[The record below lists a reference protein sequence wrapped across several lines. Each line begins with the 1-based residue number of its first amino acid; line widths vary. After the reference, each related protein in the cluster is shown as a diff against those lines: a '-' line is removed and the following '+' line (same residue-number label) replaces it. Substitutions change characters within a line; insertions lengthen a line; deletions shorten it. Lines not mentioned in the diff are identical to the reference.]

1 MARAFPQT
9 ALGAGADWVLVER
22 DGNILVDGGGGQRRP
37 RLTRRR

>member
-22 DGNILVDGGGGQRRP
+22 DGNIRVGGGAGSAAP
-37 RLTRRR
+37 D